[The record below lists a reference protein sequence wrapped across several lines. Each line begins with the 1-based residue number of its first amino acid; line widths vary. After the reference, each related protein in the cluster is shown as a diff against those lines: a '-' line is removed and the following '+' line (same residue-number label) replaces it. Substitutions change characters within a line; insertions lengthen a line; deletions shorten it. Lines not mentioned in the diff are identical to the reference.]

1 MEISAD
7 LLAELKA
14 KQENIAAEIM
24 PLLQGKD
31 YLQQLVDPAMLPL
44 IAASFMQSLN
54 AAMEVKNLDSFRNTV
69 DWLFQMAAAK
79 QLERPLEKFM
89 DFLATV
95 EGVVKHN
102 VSEAY
107 QDELGAF
114 TAEVKE
120 IFQEAAKLHN
130 A

>member
-54 AAMEVKNLDSFRNTV
+54 AAMEAKNLDSFRNTV
-69 DWLFQMAAAK
+69 DWLFQMAVAK
-79 QLERPLEKFM
+79 QLERPLERFM

-95 EGVVKHN
+95 EG
-102 VSEAY
+102 
-107 QDELGAF
+107 
-114 TAEVKE
+114 
-120 IFQEAAKLHN
+120 
-130 A
+130 

>member
-7 LLAELKA
+7 LLAELKG
-14 KQENIAAEIM
+14 KQENIAGELM

-54 AAMEVKNLDSFRNTV
+54 AAMESKSLDSFRNTV

-79 QLERPLEKFM
+79 QLARPLERFM

-102 VSEAY
+102 VSEVY
-107 QDELGAF
+107 QVELDNF
-114 TAEVKE
+114 ITEIKE
-120 IFQEAAKLHN
+120 IFQETAKLHN